1 MKNEVNIEEI
11 IASSLTEILQRSST
25 LKRQDQIAIFQE
37 FKEWIDGVPKE
48 KEIWVL
54 NHPV

>member
-1 MKNEVNIEEI
+1 MINEVNIEEV

-25 LKRQDQIAIFQE
+25 LNRQDQIAIFQE
-37 FKEWIDGVPKE
+37 FKEWIDGGPRE
-48 KEIWVL
+48 EEMWVI

>member
-1 MKNEVNIEEI
+1 MKNEVKIEEI

-37 FKEWIDGVPKE
+37 FKEWIDGGPKE